1 MKGDGVAGNAFANRN
16 VHFAPSGD
24 YCANQSKN
32 GLHFLT
38 LYLKNRKIQG
48 LSKHREV
55 LEFDRVQGPTQAAA
69 RHRSPRGVCQHAWTL
84 DALVAAGMLARG
96 NQCLSASVAFSLER
110 CSSPGGLG
118 SAQAFA
124 CVACELRTT
133 TRIAGSFLDVGETGT
148 VADDRDSVPVRWE
161 QKGGQQEGLARS
173 VPRDLQ
179 ETCIRCC
186 TTDPS

>member
-1 MKGDGVAGNAFANRN
+1 MVFASSEEIRRGTP
-16 VHFAPSGD
+16 PSSPKD
-24 YCANQSKN
+24 DQMTHDRVVVQKWLN
-32 GLHFLT
+32 FLT

-48 LSKHREV
+48 VQSTERSRNS
-55 LEFDRVQGPTQAAA
+55 DRLQGPTQAAA
-69 RHRSPRGVCQHAWTL
+69 RQRSPRSVCQHAWTL

-96 NQCLSASVAFSLER
+96 NRCLSASVAFSLER

-133 TRIAGSFLDVGETGT
+133 TRIAGSFLNVGETRT

-161 QKGGQQEGLARS
+161 QKGGQLTAAGGS
-173 VPRDLQ
+173 GW
-179 ETCIRCC
+179 IR
-186 TTDPS
+186 PP